1 MKIILQYAV
10 QFVKECFTCPFG
22 WEDETGFNYGFP
34 PEDEKVELSETVESI
49 LEQAYICGHRPR
61 PTE

>member
-34 PEDEKVELSETVESI
+34 PEDEKVEPSETVVN
-49 LEQAYICGHRPR
+49 
-61 PTE
+61 

>member
-34 PEDEKVELSETVESI
+34 PEDESAAETNPVVN
-49 LEQAYICGHRPR
+49 
-61 PTE
+61 